1 MKFTKITLENFHQ
14 YKGLNTIVLDTSSN
28 KPVNIIVGENGAGKS
43 NFFIAINW
51 CLYGDI
57 NADIN
62 NSLLN
67 EHDIGDKINLSVKIE
82 LEDNNAKPII
92 FTKSQTSVKTK
103 SMKGDQ
109 PAEARVD
116 NINYKVEY
124 WDDGHQLKATELEY
138 ENFVNRIL
146 PKGLS
151 RFFFIDGDNLLDLMK
166 TMKKNDIK
174 SHFNAL
180 TKIDDAEQVL
190 KNLKNWKSK
199 ILEENLS
206 RKKSADVTLYKKL
219 RQQAYQD
226 LNTFKQQ
233 KIDINLELKDL
244 KPKRDALKKQV
255 NLIQE
260 GKKYQEEVD
269 ALNREI
275 ALLSEKLDN
284 KIEKRRQDVISS
296 FPSFLMHKP
305 LNNFTKLVKE
315 KRKNHELP
323 PPLIKNT
330 EVIERL
336 LDESYIKLDNTKY
349 ADVKWKKG
357 FNSKKFIQEVEK
369 YNKEIEKKID
379 SNFIDRATDGA
390 SIASTLTEINKDE
403 IVNEVKESI
412 KDSLSIEKDIDVITK
427 KRDKI
432 NEKLKG
438 SLPSDKEA
446 LYRRWERTDEDVI
459 ERENEII
466 FLKGK
471 IEKATIDYD
480 VNNRNISK
488 METYAQTGIANEKR
502 IDFITKAIEALET
515 SIGILTVQSINNING
530 TFNDILKKTDLKND
544 FKKAIIHQDFSMEV
558 INTANTNLLDPAPKG
573 GSNGQKLNIGF
584 AFMNALSEETDMNF
598 PILIDS
604 PYGKLSQKFRK
615 MISENISTVFGN
627 AQATLLFHGEEYSDV
642 VIDSFKG
649 KTSNNYCINVT
660 ERDKL
665 NLVSSTFG
673 DSNDFESDL
682 IKIKKAV

>member
-1 MKFTKITLENFHQ
+1 
-14 YKGLNTIVLDTSSN
+14 
-28 KPVNIIVGENGAGKS
+28 
-43 NFFIAINW
+43 
-51 CLYGDI
+51 
-57 NADIN
+57 
-62 NSLLN
+62 
-67 EHDIGDKINLSVKIE
+67 
-82 LEDNNAKPII
+82 
-92 FTKSQTSVKTK
+92 
-103 SMKGDQ
+103 
-109 PAEARVD
+109 
-116 NINYKVEY
+116 
-124 WDDGHQLKATELEY
+124 
-138 ENFVNRIL
+138 
-146 PKGLS
+146 
-151 RFFFIDGDNLLDLMK
+151 
-166 TMKKNDIK
+166 
-174 SHFNAL
+174 
-180 TKIDDAEQVL
+180 
-190 KNLKNWKSK
+190 K

-233 KIDINLELKDL
+233 KIDITFELKDL

-255 NLIQE
+255 NLIEE
-260 GKKYQEEVD
+260 GKKYQEKVD

-305 LNNFTKLVKE
+305 LSNFTKLVKE

-357 FNSKKFIQEVEK
+357 FNSKKFVQEVEK

-390 SIASTLTEINKDE
+390 SIASALTEINKDE
-403 IVNEVKESI
+403 LVNEVKESI
-412 KDSLSIEKDIDVITK
+412 KEGLIIEKKIDVITQ
-427 KRDKI
+427 KRNKI

-446 LYRRWERTDEDVI
+446 LYASWERTTEDVI
-459 ERENEII
+459 SRENEII

-471 IEKATIDYD
+471 IEKATKDYD
-480 VNNRNISK
+480 VNNRNISN
-488 METYAQTGIANEKR
+488 METYAKVGVANEKR
-502 IDFITKAIEALET
+502 IEFLTKAIDTLDT
-515 SIGILTVQSINNING
+515 SISILTVQSINNINK
-530 TFNDILKKTDLKND
+530 TFNDVLKKTDLKND
-544 FKKAIIHQDFSMEV
+544 FKKANIFQDFSMEV
-558 INTANTNLLDPAPKG
+558 LTTANTNLLDPAPKG

-584 AFMNALSEETDMNF
+584 SFMNALSEETDLNF

-604 PYGKLSQKFRK
+604 PYGKLGQKFRK
-615 MISENISTVFGN
+615 MISGNISTVFGN
-627 AQATLLFHGEEYSDV
+627 AQATLLFHGEEYSEV
-642 VIDSFKG
+642 VMDSFKD
-649 KTSNNYCINVT
+649 KASNKYCINVT

-665 NLVSSTFG
+665 KLVSSKFG
-673 DSNDFESDL
+673 DSKDFESDL
-682 IKIKKAV
+682 KIIKKAL